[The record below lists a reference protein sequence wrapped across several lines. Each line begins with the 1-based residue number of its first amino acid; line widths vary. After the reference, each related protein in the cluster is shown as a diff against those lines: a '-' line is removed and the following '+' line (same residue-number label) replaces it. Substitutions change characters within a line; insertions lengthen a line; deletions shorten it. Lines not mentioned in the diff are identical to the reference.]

1 MFSPEY
7 IVAEIQQLVEH
18 DGVDNICIYD
28 DIFPL
33 SVKRIRDITSGLRE
47 RGLLGKVDFQCAI
60 RANLVNAR
68 TIHHL
73 KVLGVKEMGLGLES
87 GSNKSLYYLK
97 GKNIDVE
104 DNAKAV
110 RIIREHGIS
119 AHVSFILGSPHE
131 TMAEAMMTYRFVK
144 QNHILSFDLYLLTP
158 FPGTPVWDY
167 ALLRGLVSDDMDWSS
182 LDVEY
187 SGRDDSVVVSEH
199 LTKAEIDGLFARFAR
214 LRKRMMRYHLFKIG
228 LHHPERIPGFV
239 YRKMRGLR

>member
-7 IVAEIQQLVEH
+7 IVAEIQQLVER
-18 DGVDNICIYD
+18 DGVNNICIYD

-33 SVKRIRDITSGLRE
+33 SAKRIRDIISGLRE
-47 RGLLGKVDFQCAI
+47 RGLLGKVDFQCSI
-60 RANLVNAR
+60 RANLVSDRMIAL
-68 TIHHL
+68 L
-73 KVLGVKEMGLGLES
+73 KVMGVKAMGLGLES
-87 GSNKSLYYLK
+87 GSNKSLHYLK
-97 GKNIDVE
+97 VDDIDVK
-104 DNAKAV
+104 DNANAV
-110 RIIREHGIS
+110 KVIREYGIS

-131 TMAEAMMTYRFVK
+131 TMADAMMTYRFVK
-144 QNHILSFDLYLLTP
+144 QNHLLSFDLYLLTP

-187 SGRDDSVVVSEH
+187 SGRDDSVIVSEH

-214 LRKRMMRYHLFKIG
+214 LRKRMMRYHLLKIG

-239 YRKMRGLR
+239 FRKMRGE